1 MAETSTTR
9 PIPGLTTKQLMAFS
23 IVIATIFSSE
33 AFHPLPFVGQLQHST
48 AAVRGGILN
57 GRVSTAMQYKSP
69 WDLAANSASRSR
81 AQTDVSSKFMSGGGS
96 CLESLPYSLPGIFD
110 NSIRIGDPEVSET
123 RAGYT
128 LTFKLPAEV
137 KEDDLHVS
145 ISGRIL
151 TMEARVT
158 REMEMDSE
166 SQGGIG
172 DDWVGRSHSTHSCAR
187 SFVLPS
193 GVSANDVKARWVGDG
208 SLDIMIEKGLP
219 AAVRTGLPA
228 AVPVECKDEKVTPT
242 SAVDDY
248 LSRLKNVSPRGGNRS
263 NARLDPWA
271 ELTGGNLLPTLDDD
285 FRNFGKNVFNHYGLR
300 FPTEEQVA
308 ATVAKAREER
318 ARRVTAIKRA
328 TMATD
333 VSENELSYIVR

>member
-1 MAETSTTR
+1 MAEMFTTR
-9 PIPGLTTKQLMAFS
+9 PIPGLTTKPLVMFSLAF
-23 IVIATIFSSE
+23 VTTLSSE

-48 AAVRGGILN
+48 AAVRGGGLN
-57 GRVSTAMQYKSP
+57 GRVSTMRYRTP
-69 WDLAANSASRSR
+69 WDLAANSASRR
-81 AQTDVSSKFMSGGGS
+81 AQTDVSSKFTSGGGS
-96 CLESLPYSLPGIFD
+96 YLESLPYSLLGIFE

-123 RAGYT
+123 QAGYT

-166 SQGGIG
+166 AQGGIG
-172 DDWVGRSHSTHSCAR
+172 GDWVGRSHSTHSCAR

-208 SLDIMIEKGLP
+208 ALEIMLEKGLP
-219 AAVRTGLPA
+219 AAADVRTGLPA

-248 LSRLKNVSPRGGNRS
+248 LSRLKNVNPRGGNRS
-263 NARLDPWA
+263 SARLDPWS

>member
-1 MAETSTTR
+1 MTETSTIR
-9 PIPGLTTKQLMAFS
+9 PIPGLTTKPLRMFS
-23 IVIATIFSSE
+23 ITIATILSSE
-33 AFHPLPFVGQLQHST
+33 AFHPRPFVGQRQHSP
-48 AAVRGGILN
+48 AAVRGDILN
-57 GRVSTAMQYKSP
+57 GRVSTMQYKSP
-69 WDLAANSASRSR
+69 WDLAANSASRR
-81 AQTDVSSKFMSGGGS
+81 TQTDVSSRFMSGGGS
-96 CLESLPYSLPGIFD
+96 CLESLPFSLPGIFD

-123 RAGYT
+123 PAGYT

-137 KEDDLHVS
+137 REDDLHVS

-208 SLDIMIEKGLP
+208 SLDVMIEKCLP

-228 AVPVECKDEKVTPT
+228 AVPVECQDEKLTPT

-248 LSRLKNVSPRGGNRS
+248 LSRLQNVNPRGNNRS
-263 NARLDPWA
+263 SARLDPWA

-285 FRNFGKNVFNHYGLR
+285 FRNFGKNVFNHYGLK

-318 ARRVTAIKRA
+318 ARKVTAIKRA